1 MSRCRSGLIDAKRS
15 LSKAGHENPHDE
27 TAGLRAGERLQ
38 AAPEI
43 AGAAFLIP
51 LTAAGTWGREDPG
64 EDGNG
69 TLKNYEGAYAKWI
82 TSC

>member
-1 MSRCRSGLIDAKRS
+1 MYFV
-15 LSKAGHENPHDE
+15 PHDE

-51 LTAAGTWGREDPG
+51 AGTGKGREKRL
-64 EDGNG
+64 EM
-69 TLKNYEGAYAKWI
+69 
-82 TSC
+82 